1 MASQWVTVYYL
12 SFSVDGIHFAR
23 YRKNSRDKVSK
34 VFRVVHPIR
43 LPFDKKNRSFS
54 KTMTS
59 HLSCDFRTRVFLN
72 HNYKMTDDCGVFFNF
87 SSVGPHCVTS
97 GEDEDCVTSAKS
109 VFIGGNCSPARTS
122 FKDSTKRL
130 IKMSHSLFTP
140 ILFRF
145 HNQTSLCTL

>member
-43 LPFDKKNRSFS
+43 LPFDEKNRSFS

-72 HNYKMTDDCGVFFNF
+72 HNYKMTDDWLRFEKD
-87 SSVGPHCVTS
+87 CVTS

-109 VFIGGNCSPARTS
+109 VYIGGNFNGSPALVLKIVQ
-122 FKDSTKRL
+122 KD
-130 IKMSHSLFTP
+130 
-140 ILFRF
+140 
-145 HNQTSLCTL
+145 